1 MTKAEIVDAAV
12 VLFSERGY
20 EATNMRDI
28 ALRVG
33 IKAASLYS
41 HIENKQEILYIIIDS
56 ASDRF
61 VEIVERHAESTGSA
75 EERLRAIVR
84 DRIRPMVEQLDVATI
99 FLHEGR
105 SLNPAQHA
113 GVIAKRHLYEEAVTR
128 VIAAG
133 VEDGSLETP
142 DCKLATTKLL
152 TILNWT
158 YTWYRSDGPKGPD
171 EISEFIAEFAIRGLR
186 SPSGAGT
193 ESLAESHG
201 RPSS

>member
-75 EERLRAIVR
+75 EERLRSIVR
-84 DRIRPMVEQLDVATI
+84 DHIRLMVEQLDVATI
-99 FLHEGR
+99 FLHEWR

-128 VIAAG
+128 VIAGG
-133 VEDGSLETP
+133 VEDGSFETS
-142 DCKLATTKLL
+142 DCKLATTMLL
-152 TILNWT
+152 SILNWT

-171 EISEFIAEFAIRGLR
+171 EISEFIADFAIRGLR

-193 ESLAESHG
+193 ESLAELHG